1 MWNGKGKKESMM
13 ISRLAQVTGCIA
25 GLYNAIKKN
34 KKQKKKKKKN
44 KKQTKKNMEI
54 GVGRSSLAENRL
66 YLGWLLDSEVEIS

>member
-25 GLYNAIKKN
+25 GLYNAI
-34 KKQKKKKKKN
+34 KKN

>member
-1 MWNGKGKKESMM
+1 MWNGKGKEESMM

-25 GLYNAIKKN
+25 GLYNAIKK
-34 KKQKKKKKKN
+34 KQK
-44 KKQTKKNMEI
+44 TEI

>member
-1 MWNGKGKKESMM
+1 MWNGKGKEESMM

-25 GLYNAIKKN
+25 GLYNAIKK
-34 KKQKKKKKKN
+34 KKK
-44 KKQTKKNMEI
+44 TKKNTEI